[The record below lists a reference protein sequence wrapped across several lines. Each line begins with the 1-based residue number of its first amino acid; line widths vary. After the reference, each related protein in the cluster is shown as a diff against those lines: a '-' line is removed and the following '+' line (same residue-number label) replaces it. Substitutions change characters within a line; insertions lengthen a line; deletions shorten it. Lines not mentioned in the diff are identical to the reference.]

1 MAGYLEEYGVADERR
16 SRVVRR
22 IVISAGVAA
31 IGVVLYLALPLL
43 SMLVP
48 PLSPGWWH
56 VRSFMSDLRRHDY
69 QAAYREWGCG
79 RPCQDYSFQD
89 FMADWGAQGRF
100 SGAVAGS
107 IKKVRPCG
115 AGTIVVI
122 DWPGDNQTLWYQP
135 ADGSLTFWPWGGCPA
150 HFTAP
155 DQSAA
160 P

>member
-16 SRVVRR
+16 SRVMRR
-22 IVISAGVAA
+22 IVIAGGVAIAGV
-31 IGVVLYLALPLL
+31 IVYLALPML

-69 QAAYREWGCG
+69 QAAYRAWGCTQ
-79 RPCQDYSFQD
+79 PCSAYTFQD
-89 FMADWGAQGRF
+89 FMVDWGQQGRF
-100 SGAVAGS
+100 AGAASGS
-107 IKKVRPCG
+107 IQKVRPCG
-115 AGTIVVI
+115 DGTVVVI
-122 DWPGDNQTLWYQP
+122 DWKGDNQTLWYRP
-135 ADGSLTFWPWGGCPA
+135 VDKSLTFWPWGGCPA
-150 HFTAP
+150 HFAAP